1 MKAINLIKKVIS
13 CTPDKLSNTQ
23 RLTMS
28 GLIFALDFKAFGG
41 QTSRLKISCLSGL
54 SIPTTNR
61 NMTAFLSMGLV
72 SQQRRSKT
80 VKTVK
85 GDLRREIE
93 PYIKINVERLI
104 EYIENDQA
112 EHSNDQSEHSNDQSE
127 HSNDQSE
134 HGNDQPEHS
143 NDQSEHGND
152 QSDHINDQ
160 SDHINDQ
167 SDHSNDQSEHN
178 HDQSDTPYTD
188 YNTVNNTDLY
198 TVKDTVNAH
207 ARKRRKQHATAW
219 CDLEKQKEISKAW
232 SELNKK
238 GVEK

>member
-28 GLIFALDFKAFGG
+28 GLIFALDFKTFGG

-61 NMTAFLSMGLV
+61 NMTAFLSMGLI

-85 GDLRREIE
+85 GDLKREIE

-112 EHSNDQSEHSNDQSE
+112 EHSNDQSDHSHDQSE
-127 HSNDQSE
+127 HSS
-134 HGNDQPEHS
+134 
-143 NDQSEHGND
+143 
-152 QSDHINDQ
+152 
-160 SDHINDQ
+160 
-167 SDHSNDQSEHN
+167 DQSEHN
-178 HDQSDTPYTD
+178 SDQADTPYTD

-232 SELNKK
+232 SDLNKK

>member
-28 GLIFALDFKAFGG
+28 GLIFALDFKTFGG

-61 NMTAFLSMGLV
+61 NMTAFLSMGLI
-72 SQQRRSKT
+72 SQQRRNKT
-80 VKTVK
+80 IKTVK
-85 GDLRREIE
+85 GDIRREIE

-104 EYIENDQA
+104 EHIENDHS
-112 EHSNDQSEHSNDQSE
+112 EHTHDQSEHTHDQSDHTHDQSE
-127 HSNDQSE
+127 HT
-134 HGNDQPEHS
+134 HDQP
-143 NDQSEHGND
+143 
-152 QSDHINDQ
+152 
-160 SDHINDQ
+160 
-167 SDHSNDQSEHN
+167 
-178 HDQSDTPYTD
+178 DTPYTD

-219 CDLEKQKEISKAW
+219 CDLEKQKSISKAW
-232 SELNKK
+232 SDLGKK

>member
-28 GLIFALDFKAFGG
+28 GLIFALDFKTFGG

-61 NMTAFLSMGLV
+61 NMTAFLRMNLI
-72 SQQRRSKT
+72 SQQRRNKT
-80 VKTVK
+80 IKTIK
-85 GDLRREIE
+85 GDIRREIE

-104 EYIENDQA
+104 EYIENDQ
-112 EHSNDQSEHSNDQSE
+112 SEHSNDQSE

-134 HGNDQPEHS
+134 HTHDQSEHTHDQSEHTHDQSEHS
-143 NDQSEHGND
+143 NDQP
-152 QSDHINDQ
+152 
-160 SDHINDQ
+160 
-167 SDHSNDQSEHN
+167 
-178 HDQSDTPYTD
+178 DTPYTD

-198 TVKDTVNAH
+198 TVKDTVDTRT
-207 ARKRRKQHATAW
+207 RKRRKQHASAW

-232 SELNKK
+232 SDLNKK
-238 GVEK
+238 GDER

>member
-1 MKAINLIKKVIS
+1 MKAINLLKKVIS

-28 GLIFALDFKAFGG
+28 GLIFALDFKTFGG

-104 EYIENDQA
+104 EYIENDQS
-112 EHSNDQSEHSNDQSE
+112 EHSNDQSEHAHDQSEHGNDQSEHSNDQSE
-127 HSNDQSE
+127 H
-134 HGNDQPEHS
+134 
-143 NDQSEHGND
+143 
-152 QSDHINDQ
+152 
-160 SDHINDQ
+160 
-167 SDHSNDQSEHN
+167 
-178 HDQSDTPYTD
+178 
-188 YNTVNNTDLY
+188 
-198 TVKDTVNAH
+198 AH
-207 ARKRRKQHATAW
+207 AM
-219 CDLEKQKEISKAW
+219 ISLIPLILLYILIIILIYILLKI
-232 SELNKK
+232 L
-238 GVEK
+238 

>member
-23 RLTMS
+23 RLTLS
-28 GLIFALDFKAFGG
+28 GLIFALDFKTFGG

-61 NMTAFLSMGLV
+61 NMTAFLNMGLI

-80 VKTVK
+80 VTTVK
-85 GDLRREIE
+85 GDIRREIE

-104 EYIENDQA
+104 ECIDNDQSD
-112 EHSNDQSEHSNDQSE
+112 HSNDQSEHSNDQSD
-127 HSNDQSE
+127 HS
-134 HGNDQPEHS
+134 HDQP
-143 NDQSEHGND
+143 
-152 QSDHINDQ
+152 
-160 SDHINDQ
+160 
-167 SDHSNDQSEHN
+167 
-178 HDQSDTPYTD
+178 DTPYTALYTD
-188 YNTVNNTDLY
+188 SNTALY

-232 SELNKK
+232 SDLNKK

>member
-28 GLIFALDFKAFGG
+28 GLIFALDFKTFGG

-61 NMTAFLSMGLV
+61 NMTAFLSMGLI

-85 GDLRREIE
+85 GDLKREIE

-112 EHSNDQSEHSNDQSE
+112 EHSNDQSDHSHDQSDHSHDQSDHSHDQSE
-127 HSNDQSE
+127 HSSDQSE
-134 HGNDQPEHS
+134 HSSDQA
-143 NDQSEHGND
+143 
-152 QSDHINDQ
+152 
-160 SDHINDQ
+160 
-167 SDHSNDQSEHN
+167 
-178 HDQSDTPYTD
+178 DTPYTD

-232 SELNKK
+232 SDLNKK